1 MGRNSYKS
9 GEPKRTRTSN
19 RLIKSYVLKNQQN
32 ADFPYLPPFRL
43 LQPLSGELLIGRDGD
58 GAGVGLELESLQL
71 DDYLPAHIVEFS
83 LGVNSLPDNHVK
95 NTPKKCMVTPGVTV
109 LMSSDQSSAPSAPK
123 GITDAP

>member
-9 GEPKRTRTSN
+9 GEPRRTRTSN

-32 ADFPYLPPFRL
+32 ADFPCLPPFRL
-43 LQPLSGELLIGRDGD
+43 LQPLSGELLIGRDG
-58 GAGVGLELESLQL
+58 AGVGLESLQL

-83 LGVNSLPDNHVK
+83 PGVNSLPDNHVK
-95 NTPKKCMVTPGVTV
+95 NTPKKCMVTTGVTV

-123 GITDAP
+123 GITDAH